1 MINNDGTINR
11 AAVMREAW
19 RRHNQIEAMRET
31 WLRHNL
37 IEAELPAFAACLRGA
52 WYSAKG
58 AQASWRYTN
67 RVNVP
72 TVLQQIETTKRAL
85 RMLDYL
91 PSGHSVRSERE
102 ALERQ
107 LKHLET
113 QI

>member
-19 RRHNQIEAMRET
+19 RRHNLLNRSE
-31 WLRHNL
+31 
-37 IEAELPAFAACLRGA
+37 AFAACLRGA

-67 RVNVP
+67 RVNTP
-72 TVLQQIETTKRAL
+72 TVLRRIETTRRAL
-85 RMLDYL
+85 RMVDYL